1 MVVTLLTSDAENNV
15 ADGADCAEWAD
26 AYGSTH
32 PILADDLGLSW
43 NVMDGGYGYP
53 FFMLLDK
60 GMVIETIADG
70 EGSISHDEIV
80 GLLEE

>member
-1 MVVTLLTSDAENNV
+1 MVVTLLTSDAQNNV
-15 ADGADCAEWAD
+15 ADDADCNEWAE

-32 PILADDLGLSW
+32 PILADDVGLSW

-60 GMVIETIADG
+60 GMVIEKIADG
-70 EGSISHDEIV
+70 EGSITKDEIV
-80 GLLEE
+80 ALLE